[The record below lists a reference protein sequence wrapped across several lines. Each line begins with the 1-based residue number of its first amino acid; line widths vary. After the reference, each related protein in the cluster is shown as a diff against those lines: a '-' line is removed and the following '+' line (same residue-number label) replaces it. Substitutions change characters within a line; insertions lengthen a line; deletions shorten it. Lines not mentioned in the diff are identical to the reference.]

1 MGDEDGDDRQR
12 IADEE
17 GGPLVK
23 ADAGDQDEQRGAGRG
38 NIHRADADL
47 RQYAGGW
54 RDRDA
59 PAAQPDRASAPSR
72 PDGKAGDR
80 QQQRDAQSPQQV
92 RRPGQRA
99 DRHHLRTPDQH
110 RACQHEHPAP
120 EGRAGD
126 RHHARNVAER
136 QARRRIDAVAGRS
149 ARQQR
154 QAKIMA
160 ERIAGE
166 GCQRRSAIGQGAAD
180 GPQRRYVIEGQR
192 QIADRR
198 QRRRRQQAGGRQ
210 RVPGRPDLMQMD
222 LLQQMVER
230 HEAQRGQQYDDA
242 HRQGHAIPLE
252 RVARHRAI
260 GHAVLH
266 PRCRVHIWLL
276 HSQPRNRQPDIF
288 NRSASSC
295 SIVEEKLRPL
305 SGTKT

>member
-1 MGDEDGDDRQR
+1 MGARPEATTRMPPSVRAIGRCQRCLKQDDRNGQQQGCDIIDQAIGEQRGDQFRPTRAGQGGQHHGLKYADAAWDMGDEDGDDRQR

-47 RQYAGGW
+47 RQDAGGW

-80 QQQRDAQSPQQV
+80 QQQRDAQPPQQV
-92 RRPGQRA
+92 RRPGERA

-136 QARRRIDAVAGRS
+136 QARRGIDAVAGRS

-160 ERIAGE
+160 ERKLVKDA
-166 GCQRRSAIGQGAAD
+166 SA
-180 GPQRRYVIEGQR
+180 
-192 QIADRR
+192 
-198 QRRRRQQAGGRQ
+198 
-210 RVPGRPDLMQMD
+210 
-222 LLQQMVER
+222 
-230 HEAQRGQQYDDA
+230 
-242 HRQGHAIPLE
+242 
-252 RVARHRAI
+252 
-260 GHAVLH
+260 AV
-266 PRCRVHIWLL
+266 R
-276 HSQPRNRQPDIF
+276 
-288 NRSASSC
+288 
-295 SIVEEKLRPL
+295 
-305 SGTKT
+305 